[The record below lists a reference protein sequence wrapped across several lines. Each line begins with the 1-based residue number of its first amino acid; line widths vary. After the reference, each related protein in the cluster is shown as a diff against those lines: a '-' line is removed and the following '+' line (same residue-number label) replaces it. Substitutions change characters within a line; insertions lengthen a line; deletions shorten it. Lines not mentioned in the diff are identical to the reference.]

1 MRPTLLDRL
10 SPPCHKAA
18 MRRLPIPLA
27 VAIVSLLT
35 IDCGKSGSR
44 DTRPIEVIYYVSG
57 PQGLPFQVLPEPIP
71 GCAQG
76 AGIQAANAD
85 HRFGQRIFRVPHFFV
100 LENAF
105 QPVRAVFVN
114 VDDSPDPES
123 MRVDLYFGTNLQA
136 TAPDVPPGECVTV
149 TGEPGRVPDPVVGR
163 QVRIEVCSR
172 APDGNRNAPCE
183 SDYPDAGVA
192 FFASLGDIQAT
203 NLTSCQILPVAESC
217 RTRATFF
224 IEDAKEIVSAVF
236 SKLSGQNPNSIMRAE
251 LYVNDRLENV
261 DTGSGDIIVQ
271 HTL

>member
-1 MRPTLLDRL
+1 MR
-10 SPPCHKAA
+10 K
-18 MRRLPIPLA
+18 LP
-27 VAIVSLLT
+27 VSLAALVAAFLAS
-35 IDCGKSGSR
+35 DCGESGSR
-44 DTRPIEVIYYVSG
+44 DSRPIEVIYYVSG

-71 GCAQG
+71 GCAQS

-100 LENAF
+100 LENAL

-114 VDDSPDPES
+114 VNDSPSPES

-136 TAPDVPPGECVTV
+136 TAPEVPPGECVTV

-163 QVRIEVCSR
+163 EVRIEVCSR
-172 APDGNRNAPCE
+172 APDGDRNAPCE

-192 FFASLGDIQAT
+192 FFASVGDIKAT

-224 IEDAKEIVSAVF
+224 IEDAKEVVSAVF
-236 SKLSGQNPNSIMRAE
+236 SKLGAQDPNSIMRAE
-251 LYVNDRLENV
+251 LYVNGRLEDV
-261 DTGSGDIIVQ
+261 STGSGDIIVQ
-271 HTL
+271 HDL